1 MCSQA
6 IPTLTCSTRVT
17 GRRTHRSSSQRYRSA
32 QVDRNNAIT
41 DWAEAELKRVHAAGF
56 SDRPFTVLRTWAD
69 PRMVDPALEPTRRP
83 ANMCYAGVPVKA
95 NRSAHGI
102 AAACTLRNWLGM
114 WSLRHAQT
122 RAEPHLARI
131 HCPALVINAEQDTG
145 VYPVGRAA
153 HLRGAGQHRQIAML
167 DRHRPLLH
175 HPGSAQREGR
185 YHRQV
190 DREAVALRVLAHFV
204 PGDKV
209 IGFLAPETDWLDIRY
224 CAEDDDD
231 TFYRELPDAEVIWHV
246 LRPISGA
253 DLQMAPKLRLV
264 HKMGAGVN
272 TIDVE
277 TATRLGIAVA
287 NMPGAN
293 APSVAEGTVLLM
305 LAALRRLLELDRATR
320 EGKGWPSD
328 PTLGETVRDIGGCT
342 VGLIGYGNI
351 AKSVETIVAA
361 MGARVLHT
369 STRDDGHPGWRSLPD
384 LLAASDI
391 VSLHLPLTDKTAGML
406 DRAAL
411 AQMKPDAVLVNTS
424 RGGVIDEE
432 ALVEAL
438 RTGGLAAA
446 GLDVFAV
453 EPVAPDNPLLSLDNV
468 VLTPHVTWYTVDTM
482 RRYLA
487 EAVDNCRRL
496 RDGRDLRNVVNSRE

>member
-1 MCSQA
+1 M
-6 IPTLTCSTRVT
+6 
-17 GRRTHRSSSQRYRSA
+17 
-32 QVDRNNAIT
+32 
-41 DWAEAELKRVHAAGF
+41 
-56 SDRPFTVLRTWAD
+56 
-69 PRMVDPALEPTRRP
+69 
-83 ANMCYAGVPVKA
+83 
-95 NRSAHGI
+95 
-102 AAACTLRNWLGM
+102 
-114 WSLRHAQT
+114 
-122 RAEPHLARI
+122 
-131 HCPALVINAEQDTG
+131 
-145 VYPVGRAA
+145 
-153 HLRGAGQHRQIAML
+153 
-167 DRHRPLLH
+167 
-175 HPGSAQREGR
+175 
-185 YHRQV
+185 
-190 DREAVALRVLAHFV
+190 RVLAHFV

-209 IGFLAPETDWLDIRY
+209 AEFLAPETDWLDIRY

-231 TFYRELPDAEVIWHV
+231 TFYRELTEAEVIWHV

-272 TIDVE
+272 TIDVD

-293 APSVAEGTVLLM
+293 AQSVAEGTVLLM
-305 LAALRRLLELDRATR
+305 LAALRRLPELDRATR

-351 AKSVETIVAA
+351 AKSVAKIVMA
-361 MGARVLHT
+361 MGTSPSRVLHT
-369 STRDDGHPGWRSLPD
+369 STRDDGHPGWRPLAD
-384 LLAASDI
+384 LLAAGDI

-406 DRAAL
+406 DANAL
-411 AQMKPDAVLVNTS
+411 GRMKPDAVLVNTS
-424 RGGVIDEE
+424 RGGVIDEA
-432 ALVEAL
+432 ALVDAL

-468 VLTPHVTWYTVDTM
+468 VLTPHVSWYTVDTM

-496 RDGRDLRNVVNSRE
+496 RDGQDLRNVVNSRE